1 MPHSNVLN
9 IFFFFF
15 EYKSLASLSI
25 IQAYLSPQRFK
36 FEESFINST
45 QNQKHYSMHEPQ
57 IVFDS
62 SPQS

>member
-1 MPHSNVLN
+1 MV
-9 IFFFFF
+9 FFF
-15 EYKSLASLSI
+15 EYKSLAGLSI